1 MKSSQKFAIALMA
14 GVTLS
19 VFAGKGSSAQSVP
32 PTYFIVD
39 FSEITDPEGFKA
51 LAAKATPEI
60 LAGFGGKYVV
70 RSQNVTA
77 VEGVAP
83 QAVCHHCVRHAG
95 ACESLGGAAGPE
107 GDSREDDE
115 VAFVHRPGPGAALI
129 PADPSPALAR
139 PRAAPPRPTGRKR
152 RFI

>member
-70 RSQNVTA
+70 RSQNITA
-77 VEGVAP
+77 VEGVPPKRFVMIAFDTP
-83 QAVCHHCVRHAG
+83 EHAK
-95 ACESLGGAAGPE
+95 AW
-107 GDSREDDE
+107 
-115 VAFVHRPGPGAALI
+115 
-129 PADPSPALAR
+129 ADQPD
-139 PRAAPPRPTGRKR
+139 PRAIRAKTTKSRS
-152 RFI
+152 FIVEGVGQP

>member
-1 MKSSQKFAIALMA
+1 MKPSRKFAIALIA

-19 VFAGKGSSAQSVP
+19 VFASKGSSAQSAP

-70 RSQNVTA
+70 RSQNITA

-83 QAVCHHCVRHAG
+83 RRFVIIAFDTPEHAK
-95 ACESLGGAAGPE
+95 AWAEQP
-107 GDSREDDE
+107 D
-115 VAFVHRPGPGAALI
+115 
-129 PADPSPALAR
+129 
-139 PRAAPPRPTGRKR
+139 PRAIRAKTTKSRS
-152 RFI
+152 FIVEGVGQP